1 MKEGKYM
8 KKIIKRLPKATTA
21 IAVLFLL
28 VQTFS
33 DLYLPTLTAQLI
45 NQGVVPNDQTII
57 WQKGFLMLGFAIISF
72 GGALI
77 NIYFAAKVSYGLGGE
92 LREALFKKVT
102 SFSQKEMDRFGSSSL
117 ITRNTN
123 DVTQVQN
130 LVEMGL
136 KFLILAPLYLV
147 GGIYFAYR
155 LSPSL
160 TMAFVSVTPIILI
173 VCWLIFRY
181 TNPLFDKMQRKID
194 QLNLIFK
201 EGLTGIKVIHA
212 FNKEQEEY
220 QRYQKENELYT
231 KLAIRSNTAFSFLM
245 PFITLMMSLA
255 TIAITWL
262 GAGLIDT
269 GQMEIGTMMGVVS
282 YAAQILMGVAILT
295 MVLSSIPR
303 GQISAKRINGVLE
316 TENVIQDGSSVFAEH
331 ESKTNSLILD
341 QVSFSYDGAE
351 EDALER
357 ISLSVRSGETLA
369 IIGSTGSGKTTLVNL
384 LDRLYDPRKGSIRFN
399 EQEISQISQSNWHE
413 QVSLVPQVNQLFFGT
428 IRENLLVGNQWAT
441 DDELWDALALAQAT
455 DFVQAQGGLDG
466 AVEKNGGNFS
476 GGQKQR
482 LCLARAF
489 VKNAAIYL
497 FDDSFSALDFK
508 TDATIQKKMKA
519 HLNQAIKII
528 VAQRITT
535 VKNATKILVLNE
547 GQMVGWGTHEEL
559 AETNAVYQEIILSQE
574 DKEAA

>member
-1 MKEGKYM
+1 M
-8 KKIIKRLPKATTA
+8 KKIIKRLPLMATAMA
-21 IAVLFLL
+21 ILFLL

-33 DLYLPTLTAQLI
+33 DLYLPTLTAELI
-45 NQGVVPNDQTII
+45 NQGVVPNDQAVI
-57 WQKGFLMLGFAIISF
+57 WQKGLSMLGFAVISF

-77 NIYFAAKVSYGLGGE
+77 NIYISAKISYRLGGE
-92 LREALFKKVT
+92 LREALFKKIT
-102 SFSQKEMDRFGSSSL
+102 SFSQKEVDRFGSSSL

-136 KFLILAPLYLV
+136 KFLILAPFYLV

-160 TMAFVSVTPIILI
+160 TLIFVSVTPIILL
-173 VCWLIFRY
+173 VCWLIFHY

-194 QLNLIFK
+194 RLNLIFK

-212 FNKEQEEY
+212 FNKEEVEY
-220 QRYQKENELYT
+220 QRYQKENESYT
-231 KLAIRSNTAFSFLM
+231 KLAIRSNTIFSFLM
-245 PFITLMMSLA
+245 PFMTLMMSLA

-262 GAGLIDT
+262 GAGFIDT

-295 MVLSSIPR
+295 MVISSIPR
-303 GQISAKRINGVLE
+303 GQISAKRINEVLD
-316 TENVIQDGSSVFAEH
+316 TKNVIQDGTTELAENP
-331 ESKTNSLILD
+331 SMIDRITLD

-351 EDALER
+351 QEALAK
-357 ISLSVRSGETLA
+357 INLSVKSGETLA

-384 LDRLYDPRKGSIRFN
+384 LDRLYDPSQGTIRFN
-399 EQEISQISQSNWHE
+399 EQILTQLSQEDWHE

-428 IRENLLVGNQWAT
+428 IRENLLVGNQAAT
-441 DDELWDALALAQAT
+441 DAELWKALDLAQASE
-455 DFVQAQGGLDG
+455 FVQIQGGLDG

-489 VKNAAIYL
+489 IKQAALYI

-508 TDATIQKKMKA
+508 TDAMIQKNMKKD
-519 HLNQAIKII
+519 LNHAIKVV

-535 VKNATKILVLNE
+535 VKEATKILVLNE
-547 GQMVGWGTHEEL
+547 GRAVGLGTHEEL
-559 AETNAVYQEIILSQE
+559 AKTNPVYQEIILSQE
-574 DKEAA
+574 EKEAA

>member
-1 MKEGKYM
+1 MN
-8 KKIIKRLPKATTA
+8 KIIKRLPVTTTA
-21 IAVLFLL
+21 IAVVFLL

-45 NQGVVPNDQTII
+45 NQGIVPNNQTII
-57 WQKGFLMLGFAIISF
+57 WQKGLIMLGFAVISF

-92 LREALFKKVT
+92 LREALFKKIT
-102 SFSQKEMDRFGSSSL
+102 SFSQKEVDRFGSSSL

-123 DVTQVQN
+123 DVTQIQN

-155 LSPSL
+155 LSPTL
-160 TMAFVSVTPIILI
+160 TLTFVSITPIILI
-173 VCWLIFRY
+173 VCWQIFRY
-181 TNPLFDKMQRKID
+181 TNPLFDKMQQKID

-212 FNKEQEEY
+212 FNKEEVEY
-220 QRYQKENELYT
+220 QRYQKENDSYT
-231 KLAIRSNTAFSFLM
+231 KLAIHSNTAFSFLM
-245 PFITLMMSLA
+245 PFITLMLSLA
-255 TIAITWL
+255 TLAITWL
-262 GAGLIDT
+262 GAGMIGS
-269 GQMEIGTMMGVVS
+269 GQLEIGTMMGVVS

-303 GQISAKRINGVLE
+303 GQISAKRVNEVLE
-316 TENVIQDGSSVFAEH
+316 TENMIQDGKETLAE
-331 ESKTNSLILD
+331 ETTKMNQLTLD

-351 EDALER
+351 EKALAK
-357 ISLSVRSGETLA
+357 ISLAVQSGETLA

-384 LDRLYDPRKGSIRFN
+384 LDRLYDPSEGAIRLN
-399 EQEISQISQSNWHE
+399 EQKISRLSQENWHE

-428 IRENLLVGNQWAT
+428 IRENLLIGNQQAT
-441 DDELWDALALAQAT
+441 DDELWTALTLAQAA
-455 DFVQAQGGLDG
+455 DFVLAQGGLDS

-489 VKNAAIYL
+489 VKQASIYL

-508 TDATIQKKMKA
+508 TDATIQKNMNA
-519 HLNQAIKII
+519 HLKQAIKII

-547 GQMVGWGTHEEL
+547 GRMVGLGTHEEL
-559 AETNAVYQEIILSQE
+559 AETNSVYREIILSQE

>member
-1 MKEGKYM
+1 M

-173 VCWLIFRY
+173 VCLLIFRY

-220 QRYQKENELYT
+220 QRYQKENESYT

-303 GQISAKRINGVLE
+303 GQISAKRINNVLE
-316 TENVIQDGSSVFAEH
+316 TENVIQDGSNVFAEH

-384 LDRLYDPRKGSIRFN
+384 LDRLYDPRKGSICFN

-428 IRENLLVGNQWAT
+428 IRENLLVGNQRAT
-441 DDELWDALALAQAT
+441 DDELWDALALAQAA

>member
-1 MKEGKYM
+1 M
-8 KKIIKRLPKATTA
+8 KKIIKRLPKTTTA

-220 QRYQKENELYT
+220 QRYQKENESYT

-303 GQISAKRINGVLE
+303 GQISAKRINDVLE

-428 IRENLLVGNQWAT
+428 IRENLLVGNQRAT
-441 DDELWDALALAQAT
+441 DDELWNALALAQAA

-508 TDATIQKKMKA
+508 TDATIQKKMKV

-535 VKNATKILVLNE
+535 VKNAAKILVLNE

>member
-1 MKEGKYM
+1 M

>member
-1 MKEGKYM
+1 M

-220 QRYQKENELYT
+220 QRYQKENESYT

-303 GQISAKRINGVLE
+303 GQISAKRINNVLE
-316 TENVIQDGSSVFAEH
+316 TENVIQDGSSDFAEH

-428 IRENLLVGNQWAT
+428 IRENLLVGNQRAT
-441 DDELWDALALAQAT
+441 DDELWDALALAQAV

-508 TDATIQKKMKA
+508 TDAMIQKKMKV

-535 VKNATKILVLNE
+535 VKNAAKILVLNE
-547 GQMVGWGTHEEL
+547 GQMVGWGIHEEL

>member
-1 MKEGKYM
+1 M
-8 KKIIKRLPKATTA
+8 KKIIKHLPVTTTA

-45 NQGVVPNDQTII
+45 NQGVVPNDQTVI

-72 GGALI
+72 SGALI

-92 LREALFKKVT
+92 LREALFKKIT
-102 SFSQKEMDRFGSSSL
+102 SFSQKEVDQFGSSSL

-130 LVEMGL
+130 LIEMGL

-147 GGIYFAYR
+147 GGIYFSYR
-155 LSPSL
+155 LSSSL
-160 TMAFVSVTPIILI
+160 TMIFVSVTPIILI

-181 TNPLFDKMQRKID
+181 TNPLFDKMQKKID

-212 FNKEQEEY
+212 FNKEKVEY
-220 QRYQKENELYT
+220 QRYQKENESYT
-231 KLAIRSNTAFSFLM
+231 KLAIRSNTVFSFLM

-255 TIAITWL
+255 TIAITWI
-262 GAGLIDT
+262 GAGMIDT
-269 GQMEIGTMMGVVS
+269 GQMEIGTLMGVVS
-282 YAAQILMGVAILT
+282 YSAQILMGVAILT

-303 GQISAKRINGVLE
+303 GQISAKRINEVLD
-316 TENVIQDGSSVFAEH
+316 TENVIQDGINELAGDT
-331 ESKTNSLILD
+331 SKLNKIVLEK
-341 QVSFSYDGAE
+341 VAFSYDGAE
-351 EDALER
+351 KEALTD
-357 ISLSVRSGETLA
+357 ISFTVNLGETLA

-384 LDRLYDPRKGSIRFN
+384 LDRLYDPSKGKICFN
-399 EQEISQISQSNWHE
+399 EQEISQISQKHWHE

-428 IRENLLVGNQWAT
+428 IRENLLVGNQQAT
-441 DDELWDALALAQAT
+441 DDELWTTLALAKANE
-455 DFVQAQGGLDG
+455 FVEAQGGLDG
-466 AVEKNGGNFS
+466 VVEKNGGNFS

-482 LCLARAF
+482 LCLARSF
-489 VKNAAIYL
+489 VKKASIYV

-508 TDATIQKKMKA
+508 TDAIIQKNMA
-519 HLNQAIKII
+519 SHLNQAIKIV
-528 VAQRITT
+528 VAQRINT

-547 GQMVGWGTHEEL
+547 GKIVGLGTHKEL
-559 AETNAVYQEIILSQE
+559 AKTNSVYQEIILSQE
-574 DKEAA
+574 NKEVA

>member
-1 MKEGKYM
+1 MN
-8 KKIIKRLPKATTA
+8 KIIKRLPVTTTA
-21 IAVLFLL
+21 IAVVFLL

-45 NQGVVPNDQTII
+45 NQGIVPNNQTII
-57 WQKGFLMLGFAIISF
+57 WQKGLIMLGFAVISF

-92 LREALFKKVT
+92 LREALFKKIT
-102 SFSQKEMDRFGSSSL
+102 SFSQKEVDRFGSSSL

-123 DVTQVQN
+123 DVTQIQN

-155 LSPSL
+155 LSPTL
-160 TMAFVSVTPIILI
+160 TLTFVSITPIILI
-173 VCWLIFRY
+173 VCWQIFRY
-181 TNPLFDKMQRKID
+181 TNPLFDKMQQKID

-212 FNKEQEEY
+212 FNKEEVEY
-220 QRYQKENELYT
+220 QRYQKENDSYT

-245 PFITLMMSLA
+245 PFITLMLSLA
-255 TIAITWL
+255 TLAITWL
-262 GAGLIDT
+262 GAGMIGS
-269 GQMEIGTMMGVVS
+269 GQLEIGTMMGVVS

-303 GQISAKRINGVLE
+303 GQISAKRVNEVLE
-316 TENVIQDGSSVFAEH
+316 TENMIQDGKETLAE
-331 ESKTNSLILD
+331 ETTKMNQLTLD

-351 EDALER
+351 EKALAK
-357 ISLSVRSGETLA
+357 ISLAVQSGETLA

-384 LDRLYDPRKGSIRFN
+384 LDRLYDPSEGAIRLN
-399 EQEISQISQSNWHE
+399 EQKISRLSQENWHE

-428 IRENLLVGNQWAT
+428 IRENLLIGNQQAT
-441 DDELWDALALAQAT
+441 DDELWTALTLAQAA
-455 DFVQAQGGLDG
+455 DFVLAQGGLDS

-489 VKNAAIYL
+489 VKQASIYL

-508 TDATIQKKMKA
+508 TDATIQKNMNA
-519 HLNQAIKII
+519 HLKQAIKII

-547 GQMVGWGTHEEL
+547 GRMVGLGTHEEL
-559 AETNAVYQEIILSQE
+559 AETNSVYREIILSQE